1 MSSSPTIDIIRH
13 FDPDG
18 THVIRS
24 HILHPHADITILCMI
39 LADKENVVSVLE
51 DHLLETISST
61 GWNHGEEESDFTF
74 VTEKYNHFQRNLAE
88 TDIRNTGGLF
98 AILVEDTL
106 MISVIGSMCAT
117 LRERQ

>member
-1 MSSSPTIDIIRH
+1 
-13 FDPDG
+13 
-18 THVIRS
+18 
-24 HILHPHADITILCMI
+24 MI